1 MTQRDPEKRT
11 NIRNYRHVLEGRLA
25 PTTLYSRVHSI
36 SSPLGEQAPQKS
48 TASSTPPFPDFFAQT
63 IYPVFQVRE

>member
-36 SSPLGEQAPQKS
+36 TSPLEPSLQKS
-48 TASSTPPFPDFFAQT
+48 TAKSTPPFPDFFAQT